1 MNATV
6 TSSVLVGVQPQA
18 VTVEAHVGAGK
29 PGFVVVGL
37 PDTAVREAKERVRAA
52 FASSGHS
59 FPNRRVVINLSPAD
73 LPKVG
78 SAYDLPI
85 ALGVLA
91 AASTEFQAV
100 AGVVALGELGL
111 DGSIKPT
118 RGGLGAALVA
128 ERLGKRCLLP
138 PGSAIETAGR
148 SDLGVAAVT
157 SLAHAIAVANGTE
170 QAHPV
175 EPPPVVPDQ
184 LRDLAEIR
192 GQDGARRALE
202 VAAAGGHH
210 LLLVGPPGA
219 GKTMLARALPG
230 ILPPLRPEEAHE
242 VSLAWA
248 AAGLHRANPLVPP
261 FRAPH
266 HSASLP
272 ALIGGG
278 SGVPQPGEAVLAHRG
293 VLFLDEL
300 GEFPPQLLDALRTPI
315 EDGVV
320 VVARK
325 SATVEFPSR
334 AQVVAATNPCPC
346 GFQGDRRRPC
356 GCGETAIHRYRRRFS
371 GPLLDRLD
379 VQVRVPR
386 LRMSELAGEAG
397 EASAPVRERVEAARS
412 RQHERQGMLNR
423 DLSRSGLDALSW
435 TGRAESTLSGAAEA
449 DRLTARGWDRV
460 RKIARTV
467 ADLDGSDAVDRA
479 HVEEA
484 MTLRDAGL

>member
-6 TSSVLVGVQPQA
+6 TSSALVGVRPQP

-29 PGFVVVGL
+29 PGFVIVGL

-52 FASSGHS
+52 FASSGHA

-91 AASTEFQAV
+91 ATTPEYQAV
-100 AGVVALGELGL
+100 TGVVALGELGL
-111 DGSIKPT
+111 DGSIRAT

-128 ERLGKRCLLP
+128 KRTGMRCLLP
-138 PGSAIETAGR
+138 PGSAVEAAGR
-148 SDLGVAAVT
+148 DDLGVDAVT
-157 SLAHAIAVANGTE
+157 SLAHAIAVAIGTE
-170 QAHPV
+170 PAQPV
-175 EPPPVVPDQ
+175 EPPPVDASEV
-184 LRDLAEIR
+184 RDLAEIR
-192 GQDGARRALE
+192 GQDVARRALE

-230 ILPPLRPEEAHE
+230 ILPPLRAEEAHE

-248 AAGLHRANPLVPP
+248 AAGLHRANPTLPP

-272 ALIGGG
+272 AMIGGG

-300 GEFPPQLLDALRTPI
+300 GEFPTQLLDALRTPI

-346 GFQGDRRRPC
+346 GFQGDRRQPC
-356 GCGETAIHRYRRRFS
+356 ACGETVVHRYRRRFS

-397 EASAPVRERVEAARS
+397 EPSAPVRARVETARAL
-412 RQHERQGMLNR
+412 QHERQGRLNR
-423 DLSRSGLDALSW
+423 DLTRSGLDAVRW
-435 TGRAESTLSGAAEA
+435 TNRAGATLRGAAEA

-460 RKIARTV
+460 RKIARTI
-467 ADLDGSDAVDRA
+467 ADLDATEAVEHT